1 MEKLKEWRAKEQW
14 NVGGDRGAVWSAE
27 PSWRR
32 PSGAD
37 AKAVR
42 KCIPVVIWSRAFQPG
57 GSGVKGTR

>member
-27 PSWRR
+27 PSWRQ

-42 KCIPVVIWSRAFQPG
+42 KYIPVVIWSRAFQPG